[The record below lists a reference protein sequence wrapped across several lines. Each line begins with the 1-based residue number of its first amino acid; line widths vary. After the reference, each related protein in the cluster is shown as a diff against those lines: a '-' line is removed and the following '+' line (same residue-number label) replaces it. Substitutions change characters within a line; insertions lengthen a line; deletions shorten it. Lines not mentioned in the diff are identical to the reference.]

1 MANTLKKIFV
11 PGLDQVAQT
20 YTVESWHVS
29 QSVDAFTG
37 IEAYDVTISGSLI
50 LTGSLAIEGLTNPS
64 LTDVLTIDT
73 TTGQIYYTSSTA
85 IAPINN
91 YFTSSVTNTYTSSTV
106 NNNFSTSTV
115 TNSYTS
121 STVNN
126 PGGSD
131 TQIQYNSG
139 SAFGASPSFR
149 YDYTIESLAQGNS
162 TTASANFSHAEGI
175 LTEASFLGAHAEG
188 NSTIAAGISSHAEGE
203 LTTAQGTGAH
213 AEGYESLSSGNY
225 SHAEGYQNISSGQ
238 RSHAEGDNTISSGT
252 GSHAE
257 GYQTIASGSRSHAEG
272 DNTRSS
278 GISSHAEGYQTI
290 ASGQYSHAEG
300 YQTIASGQAS
310 HAEGLQTTASGNYS
324 RAGGFNTKAIGLNS
338 VAFGGSNIANGS
350 YSFVAGFSNNA
361 GGSNSTAFGFTTYA
375 GPSALSAGI
384 QTSASGQYSAAYGQQ
399 TIAAGQ
405 ASFTAGQ
412 STTANGNYQTAVGF
426 FNELDSSPNAFIVG
440 GGTSAGRKTLVFA
453 SGSQFQ
459 LSGSFAP
466 QYRNLG
472 NIGVAIASSGLSV
485 TNRDYNVVFTA
496 NNVTALNKN
505 EILLPANVPVGTV
518 IYLQRVAGNVT
529 GSLIRVSGSSGHLVN
544 GAAGYSFPT
553 GSFARRMFVFSG
565 TSTGWYTEPNPIV

>member
-20 YTVESWHVS
+20 YTIESWHVS

-37 IEAYDVTISGSLI
+37 IEAYDITISGSLT
-50 LTGSLAIEGLTNPS
+50 LTGSLFIDGLTDPA
-64 LTDVLTIDT
+64 LTNVLTIDT
-73 TTGQIYYTSSTA
+73 STGQIYYTSSTA

-91 YFTSSVTNTYTSSTV
+91 YFTSSVTNSYTSSTV

-115 TNSYTS
+115 TNNYTS
-121 STVNN
+121 SIVNN

-139 SAFGASPSFR
+139 STFGASPSFR

-175 LTEASFLGAHAEG
+175 LTEASFPGAHAEG
-188 NSTIAAGISSHAEGE
+188 NNTIAAGISSHAEGE

-257 GYQTIASGSRSHAEG
+257 GYQTIASGQRSHAEG
-272 DNTRSS
+272 DNTVSS
-278 GISSHAEGYQTI
+278 GTGSHSEGYQTV

-300 YQTIASGQAS
+300 RQNLASGDYS
-310 HAEGLQTTASGNYS
+310 HTQGYQNTSSGNYS
-324 RAGGFNTKAIGLNS
+324 FTAGLQNKATNTYTFAAGLQNIVS
-338 VAFGGSNIANGS
+338 GNASAAFGYLNNVSGQSAFSIGSNN
-350 YSFVAGFSNNA
+350 
-361 GGSNSTAFGFTTYA
+361 
-375 GPSALSAGI
+375 
-384 QTSASGQYSAAYGQQ
+384 SASGQYSFSSGQLTKAQ
-399 TIAAGQ
+399 GIG
-405 ASFTAGQ
+405 SFTTGFRTSASGD
-412 STTANGNYQTAVGF
+412 YQTVVGT
-426 FNELDSSPNAFIVG
+426 FNELNTSPNAFIIG
-440 GGTSAGRKTLVFA
+440 GGTSLGVGAKTLVFA

-472 NIGVAIASSGLSV
+472 NISVAVASSGLSV

-565 TSTGWYTEPNPIV
+565 TSTGWYTEPNPIA